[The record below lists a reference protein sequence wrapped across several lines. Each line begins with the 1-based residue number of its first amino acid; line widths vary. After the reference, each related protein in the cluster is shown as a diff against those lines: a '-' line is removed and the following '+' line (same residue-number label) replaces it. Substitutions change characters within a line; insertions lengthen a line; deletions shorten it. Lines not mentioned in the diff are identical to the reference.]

1 MQKEGESSKRKGNT
15 SDLEMK
21 LNELEIE
28 FQEYRKRSEKRLV
41 SFRKELNIN
50 YLFQLINAKAN
61 KTDV

>member
-28 FQEYRKRSEKRLV
+28 F
-41 SFRKELNIN
+41 
-50 YLFQLINAKAN
+50 
-61 KTDV
+61 